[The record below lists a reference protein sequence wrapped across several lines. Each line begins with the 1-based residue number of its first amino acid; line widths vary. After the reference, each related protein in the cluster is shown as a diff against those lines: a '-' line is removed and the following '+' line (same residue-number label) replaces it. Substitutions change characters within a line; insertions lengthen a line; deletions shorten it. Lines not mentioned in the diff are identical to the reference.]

1 MRASLLTLRRITVH
15 LSKRFGTQTLT
26 VHGHA
31 YAMKTPSGHLVVKL
45 STTRVSGLLRG
56 GIGRPFILRGRRI
69 PQWLALTHLH
79 HHAWANL
86 AAEAQAYV
94 ADQVRSPAD
103 RYGPLDAD

>member
-1 MRASLLTLRRITVH
+1 MSDHRRTLARG
-15 LSKRFGTQTLT
+15 FGTQTLT

-31 YAMKTPSGHLVVKL
+31 YAMKTPSGHLVVTL